1 MKLFQ
6 AMNKRSLSLVKAN
19 DAYKNHVL
27 TINESMVSVLNSQ
40 LPNMPITPANYG
52 DFARCLTYAQT
63 DALLWVNNV
72 LTPLLSNPKTIVN
85 RQKNINAIFEDAIKN
100 ANHLVVDPKANFV
113 RDILISDLELLQ
125 DQFEMISIMLE
136 TTVDSITVF
145 KNRIPEIAKELRHI
159 VDLSKESVGVDRNKI
174 DKLNKEIQQLNDDIK
189 KLSLE
194 IAGLAITD
202 GIAVILGSVATIA
215 AWPFGLV
222 SWLVLGPAIFVASTF
237 IVLDSIE
244 IYNDKKKIEA
254 AQGDV
259 NDLESS
265 IVVLDNLAIQFEEM
279 SNNVSLLESHAQ
291 AVLNEWLLLE
301 QDTKDALEAIKASL
315 NNTDNDNFQTVCE
328 DLENAQT
335 EWNNVYMQA
344 SLLNIDIY
352 INDAQLE
359 AGMSQS
365 EIESATQNGKTVT
378 IFEYYNRKKIS

>member
-1 MKLFQ
+1 
-6 AMNKRSLSLVKAN
+6 
-19 DAYKNHVL
+19 
-27 TINESMVSVLNSQ
+27 
-40 LPNMPITPANYG
+40 
-52 DFARCLTYAQT
+52 
-63 DALLWVNNV
+63 
-72 LTPLLSNPKTIVN
+72 
-85 RQKNINAIFEDAIKN
+85 
-100 ANHLVVDPKANFV
+100 
-113 RDILISDLELLQ
+113 
-125 DQFEMISIMLE
+125 MLE

>member
-1 MKLFQ
+1 M
-6 AMNKRSLSLVKAN
+6 
-19 DAYKNHVL
+19 
-27 TINESMVSVLNSQ
+27 
-40 LPNMPITPANYG
+40 
-52 DFARCLTYAQT
+52 
-63 DALLWVNNV
+63 
-72 LTPLLSNPKTIVN
+72 
-85 RQKNINAIFEDAIKN
+85 
-100 ANHLVVDPKANFV
+100 DPKANFV

-125 DQFEMISIMLE
+125 GQFEMISIMLE

-202 GIAVILGSVATIA
+202 GIAVILGSVAAIA